1 MLNNKNASMNRH
13 VYVYFNVE
21 KQNNHYIRHSEN
33 YLCK

>member
-21 KQNNHYIRHSEN
+21 KQNNHQHIKKN
-33 YLCK
+33 K